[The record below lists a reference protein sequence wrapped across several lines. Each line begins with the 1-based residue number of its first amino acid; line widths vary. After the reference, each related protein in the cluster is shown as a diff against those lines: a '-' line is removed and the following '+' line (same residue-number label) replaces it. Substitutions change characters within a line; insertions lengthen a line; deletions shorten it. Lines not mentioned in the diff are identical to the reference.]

1 MKLRKNDFFE
11 FHQNNLGQSYFS
23 SERLLSRARR
33 SIVYVFVV
41 QLVLYNIVQNAA
53 IYHSKITWKMDPIR
67 YFITGT
73 TLWSMNS
80 SFQLTNDDDWS
91 SFDLGVAS
99 ISGTSE
105 SLDFGTSKQ
114 YEDEDDVTIYFE
126 PNVSITD

>member
-1 MKLRKNDFFE
+1 
-11 FHQNNLGQSYFS
+11 
-23 SERLLSRARR
+23 
-33 SIVYVFVV
+33 
-41 QLVLYNIVQNAA
+41 
-53 IYHSKITWKMDPIR
+53 
-67 YFITGT
+67 
-73 TLWSMNS
+73 MNS

-126 PNVSITD
+126 PNVSTTD